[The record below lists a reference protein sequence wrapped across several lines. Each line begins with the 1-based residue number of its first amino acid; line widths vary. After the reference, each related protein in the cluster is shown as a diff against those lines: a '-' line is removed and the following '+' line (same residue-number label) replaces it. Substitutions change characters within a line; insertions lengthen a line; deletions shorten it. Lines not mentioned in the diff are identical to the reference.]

1 MTSRGLPQGA
11 PAELTERW
19 RAKMQEES
27 QRLTTLAAPPAVA
40 TWEARARYAAAYNST
55 AIAPSSEH
63 DGVELSNGDRAFAEV
78 RSLTASVA
86 NVSAVVTLRASQ
98 QGARATVAVP
108 GSVTISG
115 GSVRW
120 WVMDAATK
128 EWSLSP
134 VEDTLAT
141 GVQRASTPDQ
151 VLTLGA
157 R

>member
-11 PAELTERW
+11 PAELSDRW
-19 RAKMQEES
+19 RAKMEEES
-27 QRLTTLAAPPAVA
+27 QRLTALAQPPAER
-40 TWEARARYAAAYNST
+40 TWEARARYSAAYNST
-55 AIAPSSEH
+55 AIAPSSEQ

-78 RSLTASVA
+78 RSLTASSA
-86 NVSAVVTLRASQ
+86 NVSSVVTLRASQ

-108 GSVTISG
+108 SGVTISA

-120 WVMDAATK
+120 WVMDGQTK

-151 VLTLGA
+151 MLTLGA